1 MAKSEYGIR
10 SVARARRTAFLLVLV
25 ICIVVQNRSDNN
37 RSMTLVGILVPV
49 SRADE
54 IHTENADVDYTEN
67 ADEIHTENADGL
79 ILYSYSYDH

>member
-1 MAKSEYGIR
+1 
-10 SVARARRTAFLLVLV
+10 
-25 ICIVVQNRSDNN
+25 
-37 RSMTLVGILVPV
+37 MTLVGILVPV